1 MTTPISSRLRR
12 PGEEK
17 EGPLGAYEGY
27 EVTAMDKP
35 LARFWLMA
43 LARRDVAAC
52 FKPEFGR

>member
-1 MTTPISSRLRR
+1 
-12 PGEEK
+12 
-17 EGPLGAYEGY
+17 LGAYEGY